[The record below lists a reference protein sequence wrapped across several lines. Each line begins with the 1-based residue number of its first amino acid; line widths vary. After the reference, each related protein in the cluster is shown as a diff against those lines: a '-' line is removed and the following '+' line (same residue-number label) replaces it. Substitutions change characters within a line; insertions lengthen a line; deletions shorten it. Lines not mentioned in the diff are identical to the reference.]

1 MFKSLPILKKTVLFA
16 FALLIMLGGVN
27 AHAQSGIALSSQ
39 PENVKI
45 SANGDSVNAVVVRD
59 EGGSFFLPIN
69 RMETGLLLNKFGARV
84 TWLVPMNTV
93 VVGFPGGKDL
103 RFKIGEKTAEYGGK
117 PVQLK
122 SGVRMLGDEP
132 CIPVESLAVIFNL
145 NMALDEKTHIMYL
158 DPIIKDMKLEA
169 YRGVVKFEAKG
180 TAPLKYTTSKLTEPD
195 RFVVDINNAVLD
207 PSLEG
212 KDFRHTLTGS
222 IFVSQDSRTPNR
234 VRVIFP
240 MSSNVEI
247 EMRENKDKKVLGVDL
262 VLPQMV
268 APVQDM
274 AVERITRFKVKKD
287 DDKVT
292 FYISSTGPI
301 QYEWRRLLP
310 PDNRY
315 FIDIPK
321 AIYTGSY
328 DEKLDVG
335 FISGISVSQ
344 ISKDPDPAVRVT
356 LKLEVPSK
364 VSVEPD
370 PEHPEII
377 KVEISKDTINPVVV
391 QRQGFGVTKHV
402 VRGGIVI
409 CLDPGHG
416 GGDPGACNGAYG
428 LQEKKITLDI
438 CLKLASMLK
447 SAGWN
452 VVMTRTTDRDVSYA
466 GSSDSRELG
475 DRVGVANGVNAQIFV
490 SVHINASTSSSAS
503 GSSTHY
509 YKDIDEPLARN
520 IQENLLAAGGRQNNG
535 VQHDSFYVVRNTTMP
550 AALVECAFISNP
562 TEASLLSS
570 DEYRARLARGIF
582 NGIMSYAKS
591 ANLKGSVVAEEP
603 EDDGSAKLKEMAD
616 QKKRAVE
623 KDLEKGNNEGDP
635 DFGER

>member
-1 MFKSLPILKKTVLFA
+1 
-16 FALLIMLGGVN
+16 
-27 AHAQSGIALSSQ
+27 
-39 PENVKI
+39 
-45 SANGDSVNAVVVRD
+45 
-59 EGGSFFLPIN
+59 
-69 RMETGLLLNKFGARV
+69 METGILLNKFGTRV
-84 TWLVPMNTV
+84 TWLVPMKTI

-103 RFKIGEKTAEYGGK
+103 RFKIGENIADYGGK
-117 PVQLK
+117 PIQLK
-122 SGVRMLGDEP
+122 SKVRMLGDEP
-132 CIPVESLAVIFNL
+132 CIPVESLAVVFNL
-145 NMALDEKTHIMYL
+145 NLSLNEKTHILYL
-158 DPIIKDMKLEA
+158 DPIIKEMKMEA
-169 YRGVVKFEAKG
+169 FRGVVKFEAKG
-180 TAPLKYTTSKLTEPD
+180 TAPLKYTTSKLSEPD
-195 RFVVDINNAVLD
+195 RFVVDIDNAVLD

-212 KDFRHTLTGS
+212 KDFRNASTGS
-222 IFVSQDSRTPNR
+222 IFVSQDSRMPNR
-234 VRVIFP
+234 VRIIIP
-240 MSSNVEI
+240 MSGNVEI
-247 EMRENKDKKVLGVDL
+247 EMRDNKADKKIVAVDL
-262 VLPQMV
+262 VLPQVV
-268 APVQDM
+268 APVQDL

-292 FYISSTGPI
+292 FYISATGPV

-315 FIDIPK
+315 FVDIPK
-321 AIYTGSY
+321 TVYTGTY

-344 ISKDPDPAVRVT
+344 ISKEPDPAVRVT

-364 VSVEPD
+364 VTVEPD

-402 VRGGIVI
+402 VKGGIIVCI
-409 CLDPGHG
+409 DPGHG
-416 GGDPGACNGAYG
+416 GGDPGACNGGFG
-428 LQEKKITLDI
+428 LQEKKLTLDI
-438 CLKLASMLK
+438 CLKLAAMLK
-447 SAGWN
+447 KAGWN

-490 SVHINASTSSSAS
+490 SVHINASTSSSAN

-520 IQENLLAAGGRQNNG
+520 IQENLLAAGGRKNNG
-535 VQHDSFYVVRNTTMP
+535 VQRDSFYMVRNSTMP

-562 TEASLLSS
+562 SEASLLST
-570 DEYRARLARGIF
+570 DEFRSRLAQGIF

-591 ANLKGSVVAEEP
+591 ANLQGASVAEQE
-603 EDDGSAKLKEMAD
+603 EDDGTEQLKEMSE

-623 KDLEKGNNEGDP
+623 KDLEKGSNEGDP
-635 DFGER
+635 DYGER